1 VEEDHRQRLAAAGA
15 RRGEDGAQLMI
26 DRVPVVIAVDQVA
39 EITNLGWINSLV
51 LVNDYSVIV
60 VIKNYSIKD

>member
-1 VEEDHRQRLAAAGA
+1 
-15 RRGEDGAQLMI
+15 M
-26 DRVPVVIAVDQVA
+26 IAVDQVA